1 MRGEEKMSIT
11 TVIRNGRGAK
21 STPSKV
27 QTLLRSGG
35 LDTNR
40 HIVSH
45 IPIYL
50 PKINFDASTM
60 SIYATTDDP
69 SHAVSNGAPL
79 AAVKRRINVVV
90 DPNGAIT
97 FDGEGVATGDIC
109 LGHQWDRYV
118 TILHFDL
125 SNLRW
130 KESDRSNYLFRLA
143 FYDEQMVNKV
153 ESQVIDDVTNYFYF
167 GVEPITYEFDG
178 EDFFVPDELTE
189 KSTRYR
195 IILIIQEKVEDEE
208 EGNTTVGKERF
219 ISNEFC
225 GYVESNFY
233 TPEIPLDAISY
244 TNRDVALSKEPITV
258 FLADDGTFALSTT
271 MIANTYDAF
280 IRTFDCTNITSHL
293 TEFEVFA
300 LFHKDKAIYA
310 AKVDKHGGKLLNFF
324 IPKGVA
330 RQAGTWEMMMVAYK
344 GNMEDPDYFYTSTIF
359 KVTIE
364 ANFLDCDSFDTDSG
378 VAGSL
383 STENNYTNF
392 ITADGQAVETAGG
405 NTFFYDEE

>member
-1 MRGEEKMSIT
+1 MSIT
-11 TVIRNGRGAK
+11 TVIRNGRGVK

-45 IPIYL
+45 TPIYL
-50 PKINFDASTM
+50 PKVNFDASTM

-69 SHAVSNGAPL
+69 SHVVSNGAPL
-79 AAVKRRINVVV
+79 AAVKRRIDIVV

-167 GVEPITYEFDG
+167 GVDPITYEFDG
-178 EDFFVPDELTE
+178 EDFFIPDELTE

-208 EGNTTVGKERF
+208 EGNTNAGKERF
-219 ISNEFC
+219 ISNEFR

-233 TPEIPLDAISY
+233 TPEIPLNAISY
-244 TNRDVALSKEPITV
+244 VNRDVALSKEPITV
-258 FLADDGTFALSTT
+258 YLADDGTFALSTT

-280 IRTFDCTNITSHL
+280 IRTFDCKNITSHL
-293 TEFEVFA
+293 AEFEVFA

-310 AKVDKHGGKLLNFF
+310 AKVDKDGGKLLNFF

-359 KVTIE
+359 NVTIE

-378 VAGSL
+378 IVGSL

-392 ITADGQAVETAGG
+392 VTADGQAVETAGG

>member
-1 MRGEEKMSIT
+1 MSIT
-11 TVIRNGRGAK
+11 TVIRNGRGGRNQ

-45 IPIYL
+45 TPIYL
-50 PKINFDASTM
+50 PKVNFDASTM

-69 SHAVSNGAPL
+69 SHVVSNGAPL
-79 AAVKRRINVVV
+79 AAVKRRIDIVV
-90 DPNGAIT
+90 DANGAIT

-167 GVEPITYEFDG
+167 GVDPITYEFDG
-178 EDFFVPDELTE
+178 EDFFIPDELTE

-208 EGNTTVGKERF
+208 EGNTNAGKERF

-233 TPEIPLDAISY
+233 TPEIPLNAISY
-244 TNRDVALSKEPITV
+244 VNRDVALSKEPITV
-258 FLADDGTFALSTT
+258 YLADDGTFALSTT

-280 IRTFDCTNITSHL
+280 IRTFDCNNITSHL
-293 TEFEVFA
+293 AEFEVFA

-310 AKVDKHGGKLLNFF
+310 AKVDKDGGKLLNFF

-344 GNMEDPDYFYTSTIF
+344 GNMEDPDYFYTSSIF
-359 KVTIE
+359 NVTIE

-378 VAGSL
+378 IVGSL

-392 ITADGQAVETAGG
+392 VTADGQAVETAGG

>member
-1 MRGEEKMSIT
+1 MSIT
-11 TVIRNGRGAK
+11 TVIRNGRRGSQ

-45 IPIYL
+45 TPIYL
-50 PKINFDASTM
+50 PKVNFDASTM

-69 SHAVSNGAPL
+69 SHVVSNGAPL
-79 AAVKRRINVVV
+79 AAVKRRIDIVV

-167 GVEPITYEFDG
+167 GVDPITYEFDG
-178 EDFFVPDELTE
+178 EDFFIPDELTE

-208 EGNTTVGKERF
+208 EGNTNAGKERF

-233 TPEIPLDAISY
+233 TPEIPLNAISY
-244 TNRDVALSKEPITV
+244 VNRDVALSKEPITV
-258 FLADDGTFALSTT
+258 YLADDGTFALNTT

-280 IRTFDCTNITSHL
+280 IRTFDCKNITSHL
-293 TEFEVFA
+293 AEFEVFA

-310 AKVDKHGGKLLNFF
+310 AKVDKDGGKLLNFF

-359 KVTIE
+359 NVTIE

-378 VAGSL
+378 IVGSL

-392 ITADGQAVETAGG
+392 VTADGQAVETAGG

>member
-45 IPIYL
+45 TPIYL
-50 PKINFDASTM
+50 PKVNFDATTM

-69 SHAVSNGAPL
+69 SHVVSNGAPL

-97 FDGEGVATGDIC
+97 FEGEGVATGDIC

-125 SNLRW
+125 SNLLW

-167 GVEPITYEFDG
+167 GVDPITYEFDG

-208 EGNTTVGKERF
+208 EGNTNVGKERF

-233 TPEIPLDAISY
+233 SPEIPLNAISY
-244 TNRDVALSKEPITV
+244 TNRDVALSKEPIKV

-293 TEFEVFA
+293 AEFEVFA

-344 GNMEDPDYFYTSTIF
+344 GNMEDPEYFYTSTIF

-364 ANFLDCDSFDTDSG
+364 GNFLDCDSFDTDSG

>member
-1 MRGEEKMSIT
+1 MSIT
-11 TVIRNGRGAK
+11 TVIRNGRGVE

-45 IPIYL
+45 TPIYL

-69 SHAVSNGAPL
+69 SHVVSNGAPL
-79 AAVKRRINVVV
+79 AAVKRRIDIVV

-167 GVEPITYEFDG
+167 GVDPITYEFDG

-189 KSTRYR
+189 KATRYR

-208 EGNTTVGKERF
+208 EGNTNAGKERF
-219 ISNEFC
+219 ISNEFR

-233 TPEIPLDAISY
+233 TPEIPLNAISY
-244 TNRDVALSKEPITV
+244 VNRDVALSKEPITV
-258 FLADDGTFALSTT
+258 YLADDGTFALSTT

-280 IRTFDCTNITSHL
+280 IRTFDCKNITSHL
-293 TEFEVFA
+293 AEFEVFA

-310 AKVDKHGGKLLNFF
+310 AKVDKDGGKLLNFF

-359 KVTIE
+359 NVTIE

-378 VAGSL
+378 IVGSL

-392 ITADGQAVETAGG
+392 VTADGQAVETAGG

>member
-1 MRGEEKMSIT
+1 
-11 TVIRNGRGAK
+11 
-21 STPSKV
+21 
-27 QTLLRSGG
+27 
-35 LDTNR
+35 
-40 HIVSH
+40 
-45 IPIYL
+45 
-50 PKINFDASTM
+50 
-60 SIYATTDDP
+60 
-69 SHAVSNGAPL
+69 
-79 AAVKRRINVVV
+79 
-90 DPNGAIT
+90 
-97 FDGEGVATGDIC
+97 
-109 LGHQWDRYV
+109 
-118 TILHFDL
+118 
-125 SNLRW
+125 
-130 KESDRSNYLFRLA
+130 
-143 FYDEQMVNKV
+143 MVNNV

-167 GVEPITYEFDG
+167 GVDPITYEFDG

-189 KSTRYR
+189 KATRYR

-208 EGNTTVGKERF
+208 EGNTNAGKERF
-219 ISNEFC
+219 ISNEFR

-233 TPEIPLDAISY
+233 TPEIPLNAISY

-258 FLADDGTFALSTT
+258 YLADDGTFALSTT

-280 IRTFDCTNITSHL
+280 IRTFDCKNITSHL
-293 TEFEVFA
+293 AEFEVFA

-378 VAGSL
+378 VVGSL
-383 STENNYTNF
+383 STENNYANF

-405 NTFFYDEE
+405 NTFFYDEEQW

>member
-1 MRGEEKMSIT
+1 MSIT
-11 TVIRNGRGAK
+11 TVIRNGRGGRNQ

-45 IPIYL
+45 TPIYL
-50 PKINFDASTM
+50 PKVNFDASTM

-69 SHAVSNGAPL
+69 SHVVSNGAPL
-79 AAVKRRINVVV
+79 AAVKRRINIVV

-167 GVEPITYEFDG
+167 GVDPITYEFDG
-178 EDFFVPDELTE
+178 EDFFIPDELTE

-208 EGNTTVGKERF
+208 EGNTNAGKERF

-233 TPEIPLDAISY
+233 SPEIPLNAISY
-244 TNRDVALSKEPITV
+244 VNRDVALSKEPITV
-258 FLADDGTFALSTT
+258 YLADDGTFALSTT

-280 IRTFDCTNITSHL
+280 IRIFDCKNITSHL
-293 TEFEVFA
+293 AEFEVFA

-310 AKVDKHGGKLLNFF
+310 AKVDKDSGKLLNFF

-364 ANFLDCDSFDTDSG
+364 ANFLDCESFDTDSG
-378 VAGSL
+378 VVGSL

-392 ITADGQAVETAGG
+392 ITADGQTIETAGG

>member
-1 MRGEEKMSIT
+1 MSIT
-11 TVIRNGRGAK
+11 TVIRNGRGVK

-45 IPIYL
+45 TPIYL
-50 PKINFDASTM
+50 PKVNFDASTM

-69 SHAVSNGAPL
+69 SHVVSNGAPL
-79 AAVKRRINVVV
+79 AAVKRRIDIVV

-167 GVEPITYEFDG
+167 GVDPITYEFDG
-178 EDFFVPDELTE
+178 EDFFIPDELTE

-208 EGNTTVGKERF
+208 EGNTNAGKERF

-233 TPEIPLDAISY
+233 TPEIPLNAISY
-244 TNRDVALSKEPITV
+244 VNRDVALSKEPITV
-258 FLADDGTFALSTT
+258 YLADDGTFALNTT

-280 IRTFDCTNITSHL
+280 IRTFDCKNITSHL
-293 TEFEVFA
+293 AEFEVFA

-310 AKVDKHGGKLLNFF
+310 AKVDKDAGKLLNFF

-359 KVTIE
+359 NVTIE

-378 VAGSL
+378 IVGSL

-392 ITADGQAVETAGG
+392 VTADGQAVETAGG

>member
-1 MRGEEKMSIT
+1 MSIT
-11 TVIRNGRGAK
+11 TVIRNGRGGRNQ

-45 IPIYL
+45 TPIYL
-50 PKINFDASTM
+50 PKVNFDASTM

-69 SHAVSNGAPL
+69 SHVVSNGAPL
-79 AAVKRRINVVV
+79 AAVKRRIDIVV

-167 GVEPITYEFDG
+167 GVDPITYEFDG
-178 EDFFVPDELTE
+178 EDFFIPDELTE
-189 KSTRYR
+189 KATRYR

-208 EGNTTVGKERF
+208 EGNTNAGKERF

-233 TPEIPLDAISY
+233 TPEIPLNAISY
-244 TNRDVALSKEPITV
+244 VNRDVALSKEPITV
-258 FLADDGTFALSTT
+258 YLADDGTFALNTT

-280 IRTFDCTNITSHL
+280 IRTFDCKNITSHL

-310 AKVDKHGGKLLNFF
+310 AKVDKDGGKLLNFF

-359 KVTIE
+359 NVTIE

-378 VAGSL
+378 IVGSL

-392 ITADGQAVETAGG
+392 VTADGQAVETAGG

>member
-1 MRGEEKMSIT
+1 MSIT
-11 TVIRNGRGAK
+11 TVIRNGRGGRNQ

-27 QTLLRSGG
+27 QTLLRSSG

-45 IPIYL
+45 TPIYL
-50 PKINFDASTM
+50 PKVNFDASTM

-69 SHAVSNGAPL
+69 SHVVSNGAPL
-79 AAVKRRINVVV
+79 AAVKRRINIVV

-167 GVEPITYEFDG
+167 GVDPITYEFDG
-178 EDFFVPDELTE
+178 EDFFIPDELTE

-208 EGNTTVGKERF
+208 EGNTNAGKERF

-233 TPEIPLDAISY
+233 TPEIPLNAISY
-244 TNRDVALSKEPITV
+244 VNRDVALSKEPITV
-258 FLADDGTFALSTT
+258 YLADDGTFALSTT

-280 IRTFDCTNITSHL
+280 IRTFDCKNITSHL
-293 TEFEVFA
+293 AEFEVFA

-310 AKVDKHGGKLLNFF
+310 AKVDKDGGKLLNFF

-359 KVTIE
+359 NVTIE

-378 VAGSL
+378 IVGSL

-392 ITADGQAVETAGG
+392 VTADGQAVETAGG

>member
-1 MRGEEKMSIT
+1 MSIT
-11 TVIRNGRGAK
+11 TVIRNGRGVK

-45 IPIYL
+45 TPIYL
-50 PKINFDASTM
+50 PKVNFDASTM

-69 SHAVSNGAPL
+69 SHVVSNGAPL
-79 AAVKRRINVVV
+79 AAVKRRIDIVV

-167 GVEPITYEFDG
+167 GVDPITYEFDG
-178 EDFFVPDELTE
+178 EDFFIPDELTE

-208 EGNTTVGKERF
+208 EGNTNAGKERF

-233 TPEIPLDAISY
+233 TPEIPLNAISY
-244 TNRDVALSKEPITV
+244 VNRDVALSKEPITV
-258 FLADDGTFALSTT
+258 YLADDGTFALNTT
-271 MIANTYDAF
+271 IIANTYDAF
-280 IRTFDCTNITSHL
+280 IRTFDCKNITSHL
-293 TEFEVFA
+293 AEFEVFA

-310 AKVDKHGGKLLNFF
+310 AKVDKDDGKLLNFF

-359 KVTIE
+359 NVTIE

-378 VAGSL
+378 IVGSL

-392 ITADGQAVETAGG
+392 VTADGQAVETAGG

>member
-1 MRGEEKMSIT
+1 MSIT
-11 TVIRNGRGAK
+11 TVIRNGRGVK

-45 IPIYL
+45 TPIYL
-50 PKINFDASTM
+50 PKVNFDASTM

-69 SHAVSNGAPL
+69 SHVVSNGAPL
-79 AAVKRRINVVV
+79 AAVKRRIDIVV

-167 GVEPITYEFDG
+167 GVDPITYEFDG
-178 EDFFVPDELTE
+178 EDFFIPDELTE

-208 EGNTTVGKERF
+208 EGNTNAGKERF
-219 ISNEFC
+219 ISNEFR

-233 TPEIPLDAISY
+233 TPEIPLNAISY
-244 TNRDVALSKEPITV
+244 VNRDVALSKEPITV
-258 FLADDGTFALSTT
+258 YLADDGTFALNTT

-280 IRTFDCTNITSHL
+280 IRTFDCKNITSHL
-293 TEFEVFA
+293 AEFEVFA

-310 AKVDKHGGKLLNFF
+310 AKVDKDGGKLLNFF

-359 KVTIE
+359 NVTIE

-378 VAGSL
+378 IVGSL

-392 ITADGQAVETAGG
+392 VTADGQAVETAGG